1 MNNTTKAPAEKSIH
15 TVAIYGSNTLMGIAE
30 PSAAAPEQLMPYG
43 AAAKAIFV
51 KANGL
56 QAYNESVRCEN
67 LYCSEQYEQTSA
79 NDR

>member
-1 MNNTTKAPAEKSIH
+1 
-15 TVAIYGSNTLMGIAE
+15 MGIAE

-56 QAYNESVRCEN
+56 QAYNEAVRCED
-67 LYCSEQYEQTSA
+67 LYCSEQYEQTS
-79 NDR
+79 NNE